1 MSQFFGQFPRIRY
14 DIGGKNYKNFQTI
27 TNIFFRLGI
36 VQKALSN
43 SSSYYE
49 HIIRDEDRPEI
60 LAEKLY
66 GNPEAYWIIF
76 LANNIIDYQ
85 YDWPL
90 DSASFIKFIIDKYGS
105 VETAQTTYKHYK
117 KNISREETLSGT
129 ITETSFI
136 INQANLASSLAS
148 SQANVPYDYYN
159 GLAETQEVNTYSV
172 SSRTVIEII
181 NRSRVSYYDYE
192 NELNEAKRN
201 IKIIKPEFYPQI
213 KSEFNN
219 LTNKFSGSKYI
230 RRLV

>member
-1 MSQFFGQFPRIRY
+1 MAQFFAQFPKIRY
-14 DIGGKNYKNFQTI
+14 DIAGKNYTNFQTI
-27 TNIFFRLGI
+27 TNIFFRLGV
-36 VQKALSN
+36 VQDVLSN

-49 HIIRDEDRPEI
+49 YIIRDEDRPEI

-66 GNPEAYWIIF
+66 GNPEAHWII
-76 LANNIIDYQ
+76 LLSNNIIDPQ

-90 DSASFIKFIIDKYGS
+90 DSDSFIKFIIDKYGS

-129 ITETSFI
+129 VTETSFI
-136 INQANLASSLAS
+136 INQANLASSLAT

-172 SSRTVIEII
+172 SNKTVIEII

-201 IKIIKPEFYPQI
+201 IKLIKPEYYPQI
-213 KSEFNN
+213 KAEFDK
-219 LTNKFSGSKYI
+219 LTQSSSRPSYI